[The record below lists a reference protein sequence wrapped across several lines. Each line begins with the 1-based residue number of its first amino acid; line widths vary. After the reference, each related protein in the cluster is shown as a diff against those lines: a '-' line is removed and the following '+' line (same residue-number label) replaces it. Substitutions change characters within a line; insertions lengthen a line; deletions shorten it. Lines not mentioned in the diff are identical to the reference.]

1 MADLPRTADVVVIGA
16 GLVGCATAASLGAA
30 GLDVCLVDR
39 AGLLAGTSASGEGN
53 LLVSDKQPGIE
64 VDFMLRSLA
73 LWHEF
78 AEAADG
84 IEFDE
89 KGGLVVAWDDE
100 QFAALEGFAA
110 TQRPHGVEAVRCD
123 PRELEPRLNGDLVG
137 ALWYRQDCQVQ
148 PMLAAAAYLA
158 TARRAGAVFVAH
170 APVVGATIS
179 EGVLRAVQT
188 ARGEIATPCAVV
200 AAGPWSE
207 EVARLLGAR
216 APVSPRRGHI
226 IVTEPVV
233 DLVRHKVYEADY
245 VSTITGDA
253 ESVSFSAVVESTGS
267 GPVLIGSSRE
277 FVGFDRQ
284 LDPVV
289 LAGLVRRA
297 TRLFP
302 VLANVRSM
310 RAYCGFRPA
319 TADRLPLIGPTAEV
333 SGVYL
338 ATGHEGA
345 GIGLAPATAELVTAL
360 VTGTDPVVDPSAFDP
375 ARASV
380 A

>member
-1 MADLPRTADVVVIGA
+1 MPDLPHTADAVVIGA
-16 GLVGCATAASLGAA
+16 GLVGCATAAALSAA
-30 GLDVCLVDR
+30 GMDVCIVDR

-53 LLVSDKQPGIE
+53 LLVSDKQPGVE

-73 LWHEF
+73 LWQEF
-78 AEAADG
+78 AETAAD

-89 KGGLVVAWDDE
+89 KGGVVVAWDEE
-100 QFAALEGFAA
+100 QVAALEAFAA
-110 TQRPHGVEAVRCD
+110 EQRPQGVVAERCE
-123 PRELEPRLNGDLVG
+123 PREVEPQLNPDVVG
-137 ALWYRQDCQVQ
+137 ALRYPQDCQVQ
-148 PMLAAAAYLA
+148 PMAAAAAYLSA
-158 TARRAGAVFVAH
+158 ARRTGAVFVDDAC
-170 APVVGATIS
+170 VVGASIKS
-179 EGVLRAVQT
+179 GELLGVRT
-188 ARGEIATPCAVV
+188 NRGEIATPCAVV
-200 AAGPWSE
+200 AAGPWS
-207 EVARLLGAR
+207 ADAASALGVR
-216 APVSPRRGHI
+216 ASVSPRRGHI

-253 ESVSFSAVVESTGS
+253 EDVSFSAVVESTAS

-284 LDPVV
+284 LDRRV

-302 VLANVRSM
+302 VLSSVRAM

-319 TADRLPLIGPTAEV
+319 TADRLPMIGPVREV

-360 VTGTDPVVDPSAFDP
+360 ITGADPVVDPAVFDP
-375 ARASV
+375 GRLT
-380 A
+380 